1 MKPEKKLRNHFGG
14 AENLEMQKKLFDVF
28 TETQTT
34 SNIEQD
40 YICIRLKIHP
50 FKNKSTVNTH
60 EIHMSATW
68 K

>member
-50 FKNKSTVNTH
+50 YKKFHPS
-60 EIHMSATW
+60 
-68 K
+68 